1 MKHIILFFII
11 LFCAGQLQAQS
22 LGISLVG
29 ASSTGE
35 FRNYV
40 NGAGGIT
47 LDFSSPADPTKTA
60 MVFGGDI
67 GYYIYGYKSDQVDLY
82 LSNGDIVYATEERTN
97 SIVSLHG
104 FLRVVAPEQLFRP
117 YAEMVF
123 GGSLFS
129 TSTSVKNRYSDNE
142 ISSDW
147 NKATLAWSVGAGAGC
162 MIRIYTPETPG
173 KINAVYLDLRV
184 RYLAGS
190 RTSYLTQQGMVFD
203 PYVGH
208 VVFTPSRSTTD
219 MFYYHLG
226 VQIPLTFT
234 STNE

>member
-1 MKHIILFFII
+1 MKRILVFLI
-11 LFCAGQLQAQS
+11 LVLCTNYVQAQS

-29 ASSTGE
+29 ASTSGE
-35 FRNYV
+35 FRDYV
-40 NGAGGIT
+40 SGAGGIT
-47 LDFSSPADPTKTA
+47 IDFSSWADPTKTS

-67 GYYIYGYKSDQVDLY
+67 GYYIYGYKSEPVDLY

-104 FLRVVAPEQLFRP
+104 FLRVLGPETQVRP

-173 KINAVYLDLRV
+173 KVNSVYLDLRI

-190 RTSYLTQQGMVFD
+190 RTSYLTEKGIAYD
-203 PYVGH
+203 RSARAI
-208 VVFTPSRSTTD
+208 VFTPSRSTTD

-226 VQIPLTFT
+226 VQIPLNLTP
-234 STNE
+234 TNE